1 MYTIYRAI
9 LTPLCFILF
18 NLGALALS
26 FVWFHLLNV
35 VVHNPKKRQIYART
49 SICYTFR
56 GFIFLLCALHLIKV
70 RFEHFERLDSSA
82 GLILVANHPS
92 LIDYVL
98 IASRLKHLNCVVKEQ
113 LKHNF
118 FLRGIIKAA
127 GYLANDDP
135 EGFLQQG
142 SASLAQGENL
152 LIFPEG
158 TRTSRQ
164 CELRLRRGAAAL
176 AVHSGHP
183 LQVIT
188 ISLSTEFLSKEKRWY
203 HVPKAC
209 PQYVLRV
216 GERLYDVPATATTTV
231 STCTALSPLKQAASA
246 AARAA
251 MTEAVPKTEPAAVPE
266 AVPEEALEVVP
277 EAAPEAALEV
287 VPEAAPEAALE
298 TVPPPDA
305 EPLSAARR
313 TRRLNHRL
321 TAIMKTASKGNFTY
335 GT

>member
-1 MYTIYRAI
+1 M
-9 LTPLCFILF
+9 
-18 NLGALALS
+18 
-26 FVWFHLLNV
+26 
-35 VVHNPKKRQIYART
+35 
-49 SICYTFR
+49 
-56 GFIFLLCALHLIKV
+56 
-70 RFEHFERLDSSA
+70 
-82 GLILVANHPS
+82 
-92 LIDYVL
+92 
-98 IASRLKHLNCVVKEQ
+98 
-113 LKHNF
+113 
-118 FLRGIIKAA
+118 
-127 GYLANDDP
+127 
-135 EGFLQQG
+135 
-142 SASLAQGENL
+142 

-251 MTEAVPKTEPAAVPE
+251 MTEAVP
-266 AVPEEALEVVP
+266 EEALEVVP
-277 EAAPEAALEV
+277 EAAPEAALE
-287 VPEAAPEAALE
+287 A
-298 TVPPPDA
+298 VPPPDA

>member
-26 FVWFHLLNV
+26 LVWFHLLNV

-49 SICYTFR
+49 SISYTFR

-70 RFEHFERLDSSA
+70 RFEHFERLDNST

-98 IASRLKHLNCVVKEQ
+98 IASRLKHLNCVVKEE

-203 HVPKAC
+203 HVPKSC

-216 GERLYDVPATATTTV
+216 GERLYDVPATATATATA
-231 STCTALSPLKQAASA
+231 STSTALPQIKQDAP
-246 AARAA
+246 
-251 MTEAVPKTEPAAVPE
+251 AVAQAAVPE
-266 AVPEEALEVVP
+266 AAPEAMSETAPEAGPQAGPAVVP
-277 EAAPEAALEV
+277 EAAPEV
-287 VPEAAPEAALE
+287 TPE
-298 TVPPPDA
+298 A
-305 EPLSAARR
+305 EPLSTARR
-313 TRRLNHRL
+313 TRLLNHRL